1 MFGKLNGA
9 AREHVDV
16 SLDRLSEIVHLARAC
31 EPDLPSRAGETP
43 AASDVNA
50 PARDLRRAIDALLE
64 DERAV
69 LLALALIGRGDFSTR
84 DFDMALTQAF
94 DRDTGA
100 IADALLG
107 IPALGETLEQG
118 AIACGADF
126 SSVSNSPAS
135 RLNGRLH

>member
-1 MFGKLNGA
+1 MFGKFNGA

-16 SLDRLSEIVHLARAC
+16 PLDRLAEIVHLARAC
-31 EPDLPSRAGETP
+31 GPDLPSSAGESGAVP
-43 AASDVNA
+43 EADAS
-50 PARDLRRAIDALLE
+50 ARDLRRALDALPE

-69 LLALALIGRGDFSTR
+69 LLAIALIGRGDFSAR
-84 DFDMALTQAF
+84 DFDVALTQAF

-100 IADALLG
+100 IAATLLG

-126 SSVSNSPAS
+126 SSVSSRPAS